1 RPQQPHRGSR
11 EVPGGAAALGPD
23 HAGRVRRARSAI
35 AGPALPRPDRGQ
47 HAHGAAAREQH
58 RPGGRA
64 GARGGAGRLPV
75 APHQLDGRGARAPD
89 RARRARR
96 APDPADPRPR
106 VGRGGRRRS
115 SRRSVRPRAADGRH
129 RAGGRGARHARR
141 DLRPTPRG
149 VRGPPAVGDV
159 LIRGP
164 GRALGALVALG
175 LLLSAA
181 PARAGLADRV
191 GATFV
196 LIAEEFVR
204 AFQPLE
210 GLIVGVEGDALY
222 LDLGES
228 RGAQAGQELLIF
240 RKGEEFYHPLTGKPL
255 GRYEETVGWAQIR
268 RVQPRFSEALYV
280 PLDGKPR
287 PRADDGVRITRG
299 RIKIAIAPVLD
310 LTQSKADL
318 RRVPYLL
325 STVFEL
331 LMRFHVAGQ
340 LAGAACFL

>member
-1 RPQQPHRGSR
+1 M
-11 EVPGGAAALGPD
+11 
-23 HAGRVRRARSAI
+23 
-35 AGPALPRPDRGQ
+35 
-47 HAHGAAAREQH
+47 
-58 RPGGRA
+58 
-64 GARGGAGRLPV
+64 
-75 APHQLDGRGARAPD
+75 
-89 RARRARR
+89 
-96 APDPADPRPR
+96 
-106 VGRGGRRRS
+106 
-115 SRRSVRPRAADGRH
+115 
-129 RAGGRGARHARR
+129 
-141 DLRPTPRG
+141 
-149 VRGPPAVGDV
+149 
-159 LIRGP
+159 IRGP

-210 GLIVGVEGDALY
+210 GLIVSVEGDALY

-255 GRYEETVGWAQIR
+255 GRYEETLGWAQIR
-268 RVQPRFSEALYV
+268 RVQPRFAEALYV

-287 PRADDGVRITRG
+287 PLADDGVRITRG

-325 STVFEL
+325 ATVLERSK
-331 LMRFHVAGQ
+331 RFQVADP
-340 LAGAACFL
+340 LAVAEIFAPGGARVEEVLGLPNRATRLARTLEVTGWLVPVVLERRGVTYLDTTWISAVTGTALFSRRQPLVPPAAAEEQRFPWEPPVED

>member
-1 RPQQPHRGSR
+1 
-11 EVPGGAAALGPD
+11 
-23 HAGRVRRARSAI
+23 
-35 AGPALPRPDRGQ
+35 
-47 HAHGAAAREQH
+47 
-58 RPGGRA
+58 
-64 GARGGAGRLPV
+64 
-75 APHQLDGRGARAPD
+75 
-89 RARRARR
+89 
-96 APDPADPRPR
+96 
-106 VGRGGRRRS
+106 
-115 SRRSVRPRAADGRH
+115 
-129 RAGGRGARHARR
+129 
-141 DLRPTPRG
+141 
-149 VRGPPAVGDV
+149 
-159 LIRGP
+159 
-164 GRALGALVALG
+164 VALG

-210 GLIVGVEGDALY
+210 GLIVSVEGDALY

-255 GRYEETVGWAQIR
+255 GRYEETLGWAQIR
-268 RVQPRFSEALYV
+268 RVQPRFAEALYV

-287 PRADDGVRITRG
+287 PLADDGVRITRG

-325 STVFEL
+325 ATVLERSKRFQVADPLAVAEIFAPGGARVEEVLGLPNRATRLARTLEVTGWLVPVVLERRGVTYLDTTWISAVTGTALFSRRQPLVAPAAAEEQRFLNILRTL
-331 LMRFHVAGQ
+331 LLSAAANEAKADETVASEAANGDVAADEGQ
-340 LAGAACFL
+340 EYLLGTLTPLEERRLVDVLGGLASSRLPIPCSRS